1 MHYIPDIPNTPW
13 DWHIYRSVGVVIQGA
28 PIYIG
33 PVPWMLWGMRMVG
46 RAKMGLMGPWMILQS
61 PGLGSFGVRSER
73 FRSGH
78 RSFFPHGYDT
88 SQHPLVF
95 IWFQW
100 SMRLLWHP
108 GRSLFPFLRCERPSG
123 EIGSTARPLLLFQRR
138 RALTIGRP
146 GLVCFPSQFRSMTSH
161 D

>member
-1 MHYIPDIPNTPW
+1 MAQTPRCTL
-13 DWHIYRSVGVVIQGA
+13 DRGRYQPPLGGCAIYSQCTIYLISRTLHGTGTFTDQLGVVIQGA

-61 PGLGSFGVRSER
+61 PGLGSFGVRPER

-95 IWFQW
+95 IWFQCPCG
-100 SMRLLWHP
+100 SLAP
-108 GRSLFPFLRCERPSG
+108 GSIPFSLS
-123 EIGSTARPLLLFQRR
+123 S
-138 RALTIGRP
+138 
-146 GLVCFPSQFRSMTSH
+146 V
-161 D
+161 